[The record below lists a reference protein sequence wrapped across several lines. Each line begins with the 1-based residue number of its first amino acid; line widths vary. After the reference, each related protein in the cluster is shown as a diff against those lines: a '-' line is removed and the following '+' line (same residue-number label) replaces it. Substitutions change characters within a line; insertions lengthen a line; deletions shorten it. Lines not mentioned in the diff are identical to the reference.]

1 MSVPRIARRLMR
13 RWMKGATMHHSDR
26 RRKARRGP
34 FHSELNATVPLAS
47 PVVCCPPTEAG
58 EQPCSCEP
66 LRRLRSLSLAL
77 AQPAPAQTYP
87 SRPVTIVAPYAAG
100 GGADLIA
107 RLMAQKLGERLGQSF
122 VVENRLGAGGVI
134 AASSVAKA
142 TPDGYT
148 LLVAASTQLAIQV
161 TLHKTLPY
169 DPAADFMPIALV
181 ASVPFVLIVN
191 PSLPVHS
198 VPELIALA
206 KQKPGELTFGSSGVG
221 GPPHLFTE
229 LLKTMTGI
237 EMTHIPYKGT
247 AQAMTDVIAGHVP
260 IIFSDLAPAI
270 PQLKAGRLRAL
281 GISSAVRFA
290 GMPEIP
296 PLAEAGVPG
305 FDAVSWLALVAPAA
319 TPPEVV
325 DKLHAAVKQIMA
337 EPAVQQ
343 RFVDLGNIPLVSPP
357 PDELRRY
364 VKSEIGRW
372 GDVVRKAGLAGSE

>member
-1 MSVPRIARRLMR
+1 MVVRTFASLAL
-13 RWMKGATMHHSDR
+13 GA
-26 RRKARRGP
+26 
-34 FHSELNATVPLAS
+34 
-47 PVVCCPPTEAG
+47 
-58 EQPCSCEP
+58 
-66 LRRLRSLSLAL
+66 LAL
-77 AQPAPAQTYP
+77 AQPAAAQTYP

-107 RLMAQKLGERLGQSF
+107 RLMAQKLGERLSQSF

-161 TLHKTLPY
+161 TLHKQLPY
-169 DPAADFMPIALV
+169 DPATDFIPVALV

-198 VPELIALA
+198 VSELIALA
-206 KQKPGELTFGSSGVG
+206 KQKPGQLTFGSSGVG

-270 PQLKAGRLRAL
+270 PQLKAGKLRAL

-305 FDAVSWLALVAPAA
+305 FDAVSWLALVSPAA
-319 TPPEVV
+319 TPREIV
-325 DKLHAAVKQIMA
+325 DKLHATVKQIMA
-337 EPAVQQ
+337 EPEVQQ
-343 RFVDLGNIPLVSPP
+343 RFVDLGNIPLASPP
-357 PDELRRY
+357 PAELRAY
-364 VKSEIGRW
+364 VKSEIVRW
-372 GDVVRKAGLAGSE
+372 GKVVTQAGLAGSE

>member
-1 MSVPRIARRLMR
+1 M
-13 RWMKGATMHHSDR
+13 
-26 RRKARRGP
+26 
-34 FHSELNATVPLAS
+34 
-47 PVVCCPPTEAG
+47 VVRTFA
-58 EQPCSCEP
+58 
-66 LRRLRSLSLAL
+66 SLAL
-77 AQPAPAQTYP
+77 GALALAPPAAAQPYP

-161 TLHKTLPY
+161 TLHKQLPY
-169 DPAADFMPIALV
+169 DPATDFMPVALV

-198 VPELIALA
+198 VSELIALA
-206 KQKPGELTFGSSGVG
+206 KQKPGQLTFGSSGVG

-270 PQLKAGRLRAL
+270 PQLKAGKLRAL

-296 PLAEAGVPG
+296 PLAETGVPG

-319 TPPEVV
+319 TPREIV
-325 DKLHAAVKQIMA
+325 DKLHATVKQIMA
-337 EPAVQQ
+337 EPEVQQ
-343 RFVDLGNIPLVSPP
+343 RFVDLGNIPLASPP
-357 PDELRRY
+357 PAELRAY
-364 VKSEIGRW
+364 VKSEIVRW
-372 GDVVRKAGLAGSE
+372 GKVVTQAGLAGSE

>member
-1 MSVPRIARRLMR
+1 M
-13 RWMKGATMHHSDR
+13 
-26 RRKARRGP
+26 
-34 FHSELNATVPLAS
+34 F
-47 PVVCCPPTEAG
+47 
-58 EQPCSCEP
+58 
-66 LRRLRSLSLAL
+66 LRHCALVAFSAWAL
-77 AQPAPAQTYP
+77 AHPASAQTYP

-107 RLMAQKLGERLGQSF
+107 RLMAQELGERLHQSL

-134 AASSVAKA
+134 AANSVAKA

-148 LLVAASTQLAIQV
+148 LFVGTSTQLAIQV

-169 DPAADFMPIALV
+169 DPGTDFMPVALL
-181 ASVPFVLIVN
+181 ASVPFVLTVN

-198 VPELIALA
+198 VAELIALA

-229 LLKTMTGI
+229 LLETMTGI
-237 EMTHIPYKGT
+237 KLTHVPYKGT
-247 AQAMTDVIAGHVP
+247 AQAMTDVIAGRVP

-270 PQLKAGRLRAL
+270 PLLKAGRLRAL

-290 GMPEIP
+290 GTPEIP

-305 FDAVSWLALVAPAA
+305 FDAVAWLALVAPAA
-319 TPPEVV
+319 TPAEVV
-325 DKLHAAVKQIMA
+325 DRLHAEVKAIMA
-337 EPAVQQ
+337 MPDVQK

-364 VKSEIGRW
+364 VKSEIVRW

>member
-1 MSVPRIARRLMR
+1 MVLRFCASVAL
-13 RWMKGATMHHSDR
+13 GV
-26 RRKARRGP
+26 
-34 FHSELNATVPLAS
+34 LVLAH
-47 PVVCCPPTEAG
+47 
-58 EQPCSCEP
+58 
-66 LRRLRSLSLAL
+66 
-77 AQPAPAQTYP
+77 PAAVETYP

-107 RLMAQKLGERLGQSF
+107 RLMAQKLSERLGQSF

-148 LLVAASTQLAIQV
+148 LFMGASTQLAIQV

-169 DPAADFMPIALV
+169 DPAADFTPIALV

-206 KQKPGELTFGSSGVG
+206 KQKPGQLTFGSSGVG

-237 EMTHIPYKGT
+237 EMTHVPYKGT
-247 AQAMTDVIAGHVP
+247 AQAMIDVVAGHVP

-270 PQLKAGRLRAL
+270 PLLKDGKLRAL

-319 TPPEVV
+319 TPAEVV
-325 DKLHAAVKQIMA
+325 DKLHAEVTAIMA
-337 EPAVQQ
+337 QPAVQQ
-343 RFVDLGNIPLVSPP
+343 RFIDLGNIPLVSPP
-357 PDELRRY
+357 PDELRAY
-364 VKSEIGRW
+364 VKSEIVRW
-372 GDVVRKAGLAGSE
+372 GKVVEKAGLAGSE

>member
-1 MSVPRIARRLMR
+1 MLARTF
-13 RWMKGATMHHSDR
+13 AS
-26 RRKARRGP
+26 
-34 FHSELNATVPLAS
+34 LAF
-47 PVVCCPPTEAG
+47 C
-58 EQPCSCEP
+58 
-66 LRRLRSLSLAL
+66 SLAL
-77 AQPAPAQTYP
+77 AQPAAAQTYP

-107 RLMAQKLGERLGQSF
+107 RLMAQKLTERLGQSF

-161 TLHKTLPY
+161 TLHKKLPY
-169 DPAADFMPIALV
+169 DPATDFMPVALL

-206 KQKPGELTFGSSGVG
+206 KQKPGQLTFGSSGVG

-325 DKLHAAVKQIMA
+325 DKLHATVKQIMA

-357 PDELRRY
+357 PDELRAY
-364 VKSEIGRW
+364 VKSEIVRW
-372 GDVVRKAGLAGSE
+372 GKVVEKAGLAGSE

>member
-1 MSVPRIARRLMR
+1 MFI
-13 RWMKGATMHHSDR
+13 
-26 RRKARRGP
+26 
-34 FHSELNATVPLAS
+34 
-47 PVVCCPPTEAG
+47 
-58 EQPCSCEP
+58 
-66 LRRLRSLSLAL
+66 RSLASLAL
-77 AQPAPAQTYP
+77 CVLVSAQPAAAQTYP

-107 RLMAQKLGERLGQSF
+107 RLMAQKLSERLGQSF

-134 AASSVAKA
+134 AANSVARA

-148 LLVAASTQLAIQV
+148 LFMGASTQLAIQV

-169 DPAADFMPIALV
+169 DPATDFVPVALV

-198 VPELIALA
+198 VTELIALA
-206 KQKPGELTFGSSGVG
+206 KQKPGQLTFGSSGVG

-270 PQLKAGRLRAL
+270 PQLKDGRLRAL

-319 TPPEVV
+319 TPAEVV
-325 DKLHAAVKQIMA
+325 DKLRAAVKQIMA

>member
-1 MSVPRIARRLMR
+1 MV
-13 RWMKGATMHHSDR
+13 
-26 RRKARRGP
+26 
-34 FHSELNATVPLAS
+34 
-47 PVVCCPPTEAG
+47 
-58 EQPCSCEP
+58 
-66 LRRLRSLSLAL
+66 LRRCAL
-77 AQPAPAQTYP
+77 VAFCVWAFAHPASAQTYP

-107 RLMAQKLGERLGQSF
+107 RLMAQKLSERLGQSF

-134 AASSVAKA
+134 AANSVARA

-148 LLVAASTQLAIQV
+148 LFMGASTQLAIQV

-169 DPAADFMPIALV
+169 DPAADFMPVALV

-206 KQKPGELTFGSSGVG
+206 KQKPGQLTFGSSGVG

-229 LLKTMTGI
+229 LLKTMTAI

-319 TPPEVV
+319 TPAEVI

-337 EPAVQQ
+337 EPPVQQ
-343 RFVDLGNIPLVSPP
+343 RFVDLGNIPLTSPP

-364 VKSEIGRW
+364 VKSEIVRW

>member
-1 MSVPRIARRLMR
+1 MFVR
-13 RWMKGATMHHSDR
+13 
-26 RRKARRGP
+26 
-34 FHSELNATVPLAS
+34 TVA
-47 PVVCCPPTEAG
+47 A
-58 EQPCSCEP
+58 
-66 LRRLRSLSLAL
+66 LAL
-77 AQPAPAQTYP
+77 CVLVPTPPAAAETYP

-107 RLMAQKLGERLGQSF
+107 RLMAQKLTEKLGQSF

-161 TLHKTLPY
+161 TLHKKLPY
-169 DPAADFMPIALV
+169 DPATDFMPIALL
-181 ASVPFVLIVN
+181 ASVPFVLTVN
-191 PSLPVHS
+191 PS
-198 VPELIALA
+198 VPAHTVADLIKLA
-206 KQKPGELTFGSSGVG
+206 KAEPGKLTFGSSGVG

-247 AQAMTDVIAGHVP
+247 AQAITDVVAGHVP

-270 PQLKAGRLRAL
+270 PLIKDGRLRAL

-290 GMPEIP
+290 GLPDVP
-296 PLAEAGVPG
+296 PLAESGVPG
-305 FDAVSWLALVAPAA
+305 FDAVAWLALVAPVA

-325 DKLHAAVKQIMA
+325 DKLHATVKQIMA

-357 PDELRRY
+357 PDELRAY
-364 VKSEIGRW
+364 VRSEIMRW
-372 GDVVRKAGLAGSE
+372 GKVVEKAGLAGSE

>member
-1 MSVPRIARRLMR
+1 MLVRSVAAL
-13 RWMKGATMHHSDR
+13 A
-26 RRKARRGP
+26 
-34 FHSELNATVPLAS
+34 LCVLAS
-47 PVVCCPPTEAG
+47 
-58 EQPCSCEP
+58 
-66 LRRLRSLSLAL
+66 
-77 AQPAPAQTYP
+77 AQPAAAQTYP

-107 RLMAQKLGERLGQSF
+107 RLLAQKLSEKLGQSF

-161 TLHKTLPY
+161 TLHKQLPY
-169 DPAADFMPIALV
+169 DPAADFMPVALV

-198 VPELIALA
+198 VTELIALA
-206 KQKPGELTFGSSGVG
+206 KQKPGQLTFGSSGVG

-247 AQAMTDVIAGHVP
+247 AQAMNDVVAGHVP
-260 IIFSDLAPAI
+260 IIFSDIAPAVAL
-270 PQLKAGRLRAL
+270 LKESKLRAL

-319 TPPEVV
+319 TPAEVV

-357 PDELRRY
+357 PDELRAY
-364 VKSEIGRW
+364 VKSEIVRW
-372 GDVVRKAGLAGSE
+372 GKVVTQAGLAGSE

>member
-1 MSVPRIARRLMR
+1 MVVRTFASLAL
-13 RWMKGATMHHSDR
+13 GA
-26 RRKARRGP
+26 
-34 FHSELNATVPLAS
+34 
-47 PVVCCPPTEAG
+47 
-58 EQPCSCEP
+58 
-66 LRRLRSLSLAL
+66 LAL
-77 AQPAPAQTYP
+77 AQPAAAQTYP

-107 RLMAQKLGERLGQSF
+107 RLMAQKLGERLSQSF

-161 TLHKTLPY
+161 TLHKQLPY
-169 DPAADFMPIALV
+169 DPATDFIPVALV

-198 VPELIALA
+198 VSELIALA
-206 KQKPGELTFGSSGVG
+206 KQKPGQLTFGSSGVG

-270 PQLKAGRLRAL
+270 PQLKAGKLRAL

-305 FDAVSWLALVAPAA
+305 FDAVSWLALVSPAA
-319 TPPEVV
+319 TPREIV
-325 DKLHAAVKQIMA
+325 DKLHAAIKQIMA
-337 EPAVQQ
+337 EPEVQQ
-343 RFVDLGNIPLVSPP
+343 RFVDLGNIPLASPP
-357 PDELRRY
+357 PAELRAY
-364 VKSEIGRW
+364 VKSEIVRW
-372 GDVVRKAGLAGSE
+372 GKVVTQAGLAGSE

>member
-1 MSVPRIARRLMR
+1 MLSA
-13 RWMKGATMHHSDR
+13 
-26 RRKARRGP
+26 RKARETMLMR
-34 FHSELNATVPLAS
+34 VLAMLA
-47 PVVCCPPTEAG
+47 VCV
-58 EQPCSCEP
+58 
-66 LRRLRSLSLAL
+66 LAL
-77 AQPAPAQTYP
+77 AQPAATQTYP

-107 RLMAQKLGERLGQSF
+107 RLMAQKLSERLGQSF

-169 DPAADFMPIALV
+169 DPATDFMPVALV

-198 VPELIALA
+198 VGELIALA
-206 KQKPGELTFGSSGVG
+206 KQKPGQLTFGSSGVG

-319 TPPEVV
+319 TPREIV
-325 DKLHAAVKQIMA
+325 DKLHATVKQIMA

-343 RFVDLGNIPLVSPP
+343 RFVGLGNIPLVSPP
-357 PDELRRY
+357 PDELRAY
-364 VKSEIGRW
+364 VKSEIVRW
-372 GDVVRKAGLAGSE
+372 GKVVTQAGLAGSE